1 MAEVPNPA
9 DRSTVRSA
17 GGRPLDKPVVR
28 RNEGLTSMET
38 EARTGSYTSFT
49 LVTIRGGM
57 GMVDL
62 RCGLG
67 YGHRPDFF

>member
-1 MAEVPNPA
+1 
-9 DRSTVRSA
+9 
-17 GGRPLDKPVVR
+17 
-28 RNEGLTSMET
+28 MET